1 MNKKIIL
8 ASASPRR
15 RELLTQIG
23 LDFDIVVSETEEK
36 ITSTEPAKVVEEL
49 SAQKAEAVWK
59 KLCSMTA
66 SQGSVTNAERLDEGS
81 GVSRTDEGSEVFEP
95 EQTSGE
101 TAMTDTL
108 VLGADTVVACD
119 GKILGKPADTEA
131 AAAMLTMLQGRGH
144 EVYTGVTILYEQNG
158 ERKTLTFHEKTIVH
172 FYPMT
177 DAQIREYVATGDPM
191 DKAGSYG
198 IQGLCARY
206 IRGIEGDYNNV
217 VGLPVGRVYQEL
229 HGLQTVQ

>member
-49 SAQKAEAVWK
+49 SAQKAEAVWE

-66 SQGSVTNAERLDEGS
+66 SQGSVTNAERLN
-81 GVSRTDEGSEVFEP
+81 EGSEVFES

-101 TAMTDTL
+101 TTITDII

-119 GKILGKPADTEA
+119 GKILGKPVDIENATR
-131 AAAMLTMLQGRGH
+131 MLRMLQGRGH
-144 EVYTGVTILYEQNG
+144 EVYTGVTVLYEKNA
-158 ERKTLTFHEKTIVH
+158 EKKTLTFHEKTTVH
-172 FYPMT
+172 FCPMT
-177 DAQIREYVATGDPM
+177 EAQIREYVATGDPM

-198 IQGLCARY
+198 IQGFCARY

-217 VGLPVGRVYQEL
+217 VGLPAGRVYQEMHKL
-229 HGLQTVQ
+229 GLV

>member
-49 SAQKAEAVWK
+49 SAQKAEAVWE
-59 KLCSMTA
+59 KLCSTAA

-81 GVSRTDEGSEVFEP
+81 EVFES

-101 TAMTDTL
+101 TTMTDTL

-144 EVYTGVTILYEQNG
+144 EVYTGVTILYEEDG
-158 ERKTLTFHEKTIVH
+158 EKKVLTFHEKTTVH

-198 IQGLCARY
+198 IQGFCARY

-229 HGLQTVQ
+229 HGLQTV

>member
-49 SAQKAEAVWK
+49 SAQKAEAVWE

-66 SQGSVTNAERLDEGS
+66 SQGSVTKAERLDEGS
-81 GVSRTDEGSEVFEP
+81 GVSRTDEGSEAFEP

-101 TAMTDTL
+101 TTMTDTL

-144 EVYTGVTILYEQNG
+144 EVYTGVTILYKQNG
-158 ERKTLTFHEKTIVH
+158 ERKTLTFHEKTTVH

-198 IQGLCARY
+198 IQGFCARY

-229 HGLQTVQ
+229 HGLQTV